1 MSRIVWEDREDAL
14 ILLIT
19 FEPESNSHLHT
30 SVHAP
35 IKSNQSCFEFWCK
48 SSEAFSFARIVTGSF
63 NFLTQRSIETMKFGN
78 AWIVVP
84 CGRTVCSSIPISR
97 ASGTT

>member
-1 MSRIVWEDREDAL
+1 MWEDREDAL

-35 IKSNQSCFEFWCK
+35 IKSHQSCFEFWCK
-48 SSEAFSFARIVTGSF
+48 FVLEAFSFAGIVTGSF
-63 NFLTQRSIETMKFGN
+63 NFLHAAFDIETMKFGN

-84 CGRTVCSSIPISR
+84 CVKDRLFVYSNFTCIWENPR
-97 ASGTT
+97 